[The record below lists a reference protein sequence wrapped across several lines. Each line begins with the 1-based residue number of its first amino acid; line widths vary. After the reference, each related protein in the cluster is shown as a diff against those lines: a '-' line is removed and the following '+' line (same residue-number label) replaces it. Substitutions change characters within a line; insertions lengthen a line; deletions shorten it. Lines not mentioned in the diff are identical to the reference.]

1 MGNSC
6 LKTMSEDKQIHD
18 LIEISFEMLKK
29 ELLACI
35 RAELTQSRSNPS
47 SIVQMELNVD
57 NLNVEQSNP
66 PLPEIY
72 K

>member
-6 LKTMSEDKQIHD
+6 IKTMSEDKQIHD
-18 LIEISFEMLKK
+18 LIEISFEVLKK

-47 SIVQMELNVD
+47 SIVQMEVAVD
-57 NLNVEQSNP
+57 NLVTDI
-66 PLPEIY
+66 LPNESP
-72 K
+72 KLSR